1 MKSKS
6 AAFFLFIT
14 LFLLLMSIA
23 YSQYYQDYTDESISD
38 SYYVGDEVR
47 IPDWYDVSDEELQ
60 FCQSYAGTATTD
72 DYYGTFET
80 AGIAA
85 QPVSKLTLTA
95 QGEYTTEYDKR
106 LYEFGWYV
114 HPAEE
119 DETYAVVLVDIEGN
133 TEELTI
139 GSATALD
146 GDAGYETLESEVEFL
161 SLQIVIVHETGEKEV
176 VLQVP
181 IVEKI
186 IY

>member
-1 MKSKS
+1 MKNKRT
-6 AAFFLFIT
+6 FFLILIGLLI
-14 LFLLLMSIA
+14 LFSTIA
-23 YSQYYQDYTDESISD
+23 YAQYYQDYTDESISD
-38 SYYVGDEVR
+38 SPYVGDEVR

-60 FCQSYAGTATTD
+60 FCQSYAGTATTE

-80 AGIAA
+80 ARIAA
-85 QPVSKLTLTA
+85 QPVSKFTVTA
-95 QGEYTTEYDKR
+95 QGEYTTLYDKR

-139 GSATALD
+139 SSATALD
-146 GDAGYETLESEVEFL
+146 GDAGYETLESEVEFI